1 MQKLFRLLALATLAI
16 ASTTAAFGAD
26 HSLGTW
32 KVNVEKSTY
41 NPGTFPIKSLTSVR
55 EAADGGVKVTST
67 GERADGTAVN
77 ATYTA
82 KYDGSPSSVSGEGSP
97 YDTVSIKQTD
107 ANTFTWDAKKS
118 TGQYHAHG
126 RIVVSSDGK
135 TMTMRATGTDANGR
149 PMAVTLVYDK
159 Q

>member
-1 MQKLFRLLALATLAI
+1 MQKLFRLFALATLAI

-41 NPGTFPIKSLTSVR
+41 NPGALPIKSLTSVR
-55 EAADGGVKVTST
+55 EAADGGVKVTNT
-67 GERADGTAVN
+67 GERSDGPVN

-118 TGQYHAHG
+118 TGKYHAHG

-149 PMAVTLVYDK
+149 PMTVTLVYDK

>member
-1 MQKLFRLLALATLAI
+1 M
-16 ASTTAAFGAD
+16 
-26 HSLGTW
+26 
-32 KVNVEKSTY
+32 
-41 NPGTFPIKSLTSVR
+41 
-55 EAADGGVKVTST
+55 
-67 GERADGTAVN
+67 N

-126 RIVVSSDGK
+126 RIAVSADGK

-149 PMAVTLVYDK
+149 SMAVTLVYDK